1 MNKLFT
7 LALLAGIAGSTSLI
21 AAEAG
26 KGHDVPRVVNAEEK
40 NNEDSKPNEMENKEL
55 KSEKTEVAGKPRHT
69 GTS

>member
-7 LALLAGIAGSTSLI
+7 LALLAGIAGSTSLV

-40 NNEDSKPNEMENKEL
+40 NNEDSKSNEMENKESKEND
-55 KSEKTEVAGKPRHT
+55 KSTERKK
-69 GTS
+69 